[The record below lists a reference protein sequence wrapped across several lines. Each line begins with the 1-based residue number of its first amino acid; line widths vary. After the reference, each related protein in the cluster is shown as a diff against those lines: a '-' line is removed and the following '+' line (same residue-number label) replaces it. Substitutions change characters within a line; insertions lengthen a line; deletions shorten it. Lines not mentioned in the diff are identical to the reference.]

1 MPYPPL
7 PTPRAVVLL
16 LLLSGCAAAPEGPQ
30 NTVQVPPERLASAG
44 ARASLQ
50 IQRRGELLR
59 ELDTTRYV
67 RCVADALI
75 QAIPAAPADWE
86 VVVMRDETPDAW
98 ALAGRRLG
106 VTKALLR
113 VTGNQDRL
121 AAVLAHGIA
130 HELLGHTGAHVTP
143 SVAASLEGD
152 AALSN
157 EAIAAIGGASQV
169 GAGFAYSASEEAAA
183 DGRALALMGAAGFD
197 PAAASLAWAQ
207 LQAYRVREGTSGER
221 PPPMLLVHPIDRSRI
236 QAMHTPAA
244 AVTTAFDAAR
254 LSGRRPDCGTLEESE
269 R

>member
-130 HELLGHTGAHVTP
+130 HELLGHTGAHITP

-152 AALSN
+152 AAR
-157 EAIAAIGGASQV
+157 AAPDPGDGDRGLEDVANRQRQLV
-169 GAGFAYSASEEAAA
+169 AYPAG
-183 DGRALALMGAAGFD
+183 DGEL
-197 PAAASLAWAQ
+197 
-207 LQAYRVREGTSGER
+207 E
-221 PPPMLLVHPIDRSRI
+221 LVLDRQQRHKDACLRKLEFPI
-236 QAMHTPAA
+236 
-244 AVTTAFDAAR
+244 TA
-254 LSGRRPDCGTLEESE
+254 
-269 R
+269 

>member
-130 HELLGHTGAHVTP
+130 HELLGHTGAHITP

-221 PPPMLLVHPIDRSRI
+221 PPPMLLVHPADRGRI
-236 QAMHTPAA
+236 QAMRTPPAPVVA
-244 AVTTAFDAAR
+244 AFDAAR